1 MHKDWCGKPCCDC
14 KNACKLDES
23 ISCNPDCEFLGENGE
38 HTHPECQDCDAL
50 PLYRVP
56 ICYDGA
62 VYVRATS
69 SEEAG
74 EIVRGM
80 PVDKMYEES
89 DGTWD
94 IDKAEE
100 AEGNT

>member
-14 KNACKLDES
+14 KNPCNLDES
-23 ISCNPDCEFLGENGE
+23 ISCSPDCEFLGKNGE
-38 HTHPECQDCDAL
+38 HMHHECQDCDAL

-62 VYVRATS
+62 VYVRAAS
-69 SEEAG
+69 PEEAR
-74 EIVRGM
+74 EMVCNM
-80 PVDKMYEES
+80 TMDKMYEKS

-94 IDKAEE
+94 VDKAEKE
-100 AEGNT
+100 EE

>member
-1 MHKDWCGKPCCDC
+1 MRKDWCGKSCSDC
-14 KNACKLDES
+14 KKTCQLDES
-23 ISCNPDCEFLGENGE
+23 ITCSPDCEFLGKNGE

-69 SEEAG
+69 PENAREKVCA
-74 EIVRGM
+74 M
-80 PVDKMYEES
+80 TADKMYKNS
-89 DGTWD
+89 DGSWAVDTTD
-94 IDKAEE
+94 EIQEL
-100 AEGNT
+100 